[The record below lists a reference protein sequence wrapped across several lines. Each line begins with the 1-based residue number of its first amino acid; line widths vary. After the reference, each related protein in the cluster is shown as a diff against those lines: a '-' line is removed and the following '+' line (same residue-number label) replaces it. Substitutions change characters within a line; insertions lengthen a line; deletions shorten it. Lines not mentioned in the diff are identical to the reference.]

1 MLSAAAKVV
10 APQLAERFARDS
22 RAFHQAM
29 GRDRAAAVAAAVI
42 LRGSARALANAF
54 ASADLGRTQDFEHID
69 TINPETIPRQLPASA
84 GSLQPVMAT
93 NTFLSPLTN

>member
-1 MLSAAAKVV
+1 MIMLSAAAKVV

-29 GRDRAAAVAAAVI
+29 GRDRAAPVAAAVI

-54 ASADLGRTQDFEHID
+54 ARPDLGRTQAFATID
-69 TINPETIPRQLPASA
+69 AIHREALSRRFTTYVRTVQAVI
-84 GSLQPVMAT
+84 AT
-93 NTFLSPLTN
+93 ANMLDR